1 MAVSGGRWRSPTSR
15 APGVDVLRSR
25 LEGRQSIAVAYFE
38 RLSEERF
45 RATEHTGGA
54 WDLETQHIAPAL
66 GLMAHA
72 VETDRDPRRSDGL
85 VLTRLSYDI
94 LGTVP
99 IAEVDIGVEVLR
111 KGRTIE
117 LVEAVLGNAG
127 RAAVRLR
134 AWLMEPRDTAVVAG
148 TSHPPIPGP
157 DELEPWDPT
166 TVWRGGFIASVEVRR
181 HQQEPGRACYWVR
194 TTQPLLADEQVSRL
208 AALTG
213 LLDVANGMTV
223 RAEPT
228 DVPLPERRP
237 HRPLLRPAAGGVAG
251 PRHHGLVR
259 LRRRRPDHQRDPRR
273 ARPGRHQLAVPH
285 RPPDRQGPARS
296 RFVVVRPRRSHGAA
310 CPRRRPR
317 GRGADAPARGRPSD
331 PGGPSRR
338 RLPGADGSGGAHDV
352 GVDARRAASPDHAEP
367 PGPVDPRG
375 ALAHDARIRVL
386 CYASLRVET
395 GGSGYASWRAREGG
409 MTRHQALELLLTR
422 RIPEDVASIE
432 ATLRAITSRLD
443 VVGRRRAVRTGAPPD
458 RRAAHRA

>member
-1 MAVSGGRWRSPTSR
+1 M
-15 APGVDVLRSR
+15 
-25 LEGRQSIAVAYFE
+25 AYFE
-38 RLSEERF
+38 RLSEKRF

-66 GLMAHA
+66 GLLAHA
-72 VETDRDPRRSDGL
+72 VETDRDRRRSDGL

-148 TSHPPIPGP
+148 TSHPRIPGP

-194 TTQPLLADEQVSRL
+194 SPQPLLADEQVSRL

-213 LLDVANGMTV
+213 LLDIANGMTV

-228 DVPLPERRP
+228 DVLFPNVDLSAHFFAQPQGEWLGLDTTVSFGSDGVGLTTSVIHDER
-237 HRPLLRPAAGGVAG
+237 G
-251 PRHHGLVR
+251 PVGTSSQCLT
-259 LRRRRPDHQRDPRR
+259 
-273 ARPGRHQLAVPH
+273 
-285 RPPDRQGPARS
+285 
-296 RFVVVRPRRSHGAA
+296 VRP
-310 CPRRRPR
+310 
-317 GRGADAPARGRPSD
+317 
-331 PGGPSRR
+331 
-338 RLPGADGSGGAHDV
+338 
-352 GVDARRAASPDHAEP
+352 
-367 PGPVDPRG
+367 
-375 ALAHDARIRVL
+375 
-386 CYASLRVET
+386 
-395 GGSGYASWRAREGG
+395 
-409 MTRHQALELLLTR
+409 TRHGPGT
-422 RIPEDVASIE
+422 V
-432 ATLRAITSRLD
+432 
-443 VVGRRRAVRTGAPPD
+443 
-458 RRAAHRA
+458 